1 MKKPEVAC
9 SSADEFIAAGLKNR
23 DILNEF
29 DKLLKKEADAPKIND
44 YNPENIGP
52 NDSPY
57 YRDKLPEYDF
67 SELSLP
73 ALQSI
78 FMTAGDKLK
87 EVEQD
92 LIHQFDPHL
101 RIRLFNERSILS
113 STLSQLESMMIKRK
127 REEMRKEIEDQDENA
142 KRQAKH
148 LRDLLEKDDQD
159 YYKQRLEREREVA
172 FLTKTE
178 ADRLIAKGTDSK
190 LKVPEA
196 PKKPALKSTTV
207 SKTPIKKS
215 VTIKSKPEE
224 KKATSTSKDKPKPA
238 KPKTVK
244 KK

>member
-1 MKKPEVAC
+1 M
-9 SSADEFIAAGLKNR
+9 
-23 DILNEF
+23 NEF
-29 DKLLKKEADAPKIND
+29 DKILNKEAEAPKIND

-57 YRDKLPEYDF
+57 YRDKLPLFDF

-78 FMTAGDKLK
+78 FMTTGDKLK

-92 LIHQFDPHL
+92 LIHQFDPHA
-101 RIRLFNERSILS
+101 RIRLFNERSILT
-113 STLSQLESMMIKRK
+113 STLSQLESMIIRRK
-127 REEMRKEIEDQDENA
+127 REEIRRELEGQDELA
-142 KRQAKH
+142 KREAKH
-148 LRDLLEKDDQD
+148 LRELLEKDDQD

-178 ADRLIAKGTDSK
+178 ADRLIAKGTDSR

-196 PKKPALKSTTV
+196 PKKPALKSSAA
-207 SKTPIKKS
+207 SKDPIKKS
-215 VTIKSKPEE
+215 VTIKAKPEE
-224 KKATSTSKDKPKPA
+224 KKPASSSKDKPTKAPA
-238 KPKTVK
+238 AKKAPSSVK